1 MQPELMNLG
10 ERAGKA
16 LEAWQRG
23 YAAIRGVGVGDEAP
37 SNHTPS
43 TTVGDLNS
51 RVTAMLSAVAR
62 LKGAGADQLQLVAH
76 RLPALKVTTDAIEA
90 QSNAIVTALD
100 AWQGATATDTNG
112 HLQLQLVL
120 PDKGSS
126 NFDLGSPLAAIF
138 QQCNAG
144 LDALPLVVF
153 VAGNDGVQVFAGIA
167 RAAEQQLAL
176 ARAAA
181 ASAAKEQTSGTA
193 TAAKLKKLGEQADS
207 LVKQIQEHLTAI
219 ATQKTTG
226 DSNAAEITQKLA
238 QVREVSKGSETLQLR
253 VTSFTS
259 QFEAFETQMKA
270 RLQQFAEFEAATK
283 EAQRINGERDTAIVG
298 LIDRADTMIRGATT
312 AGLSKSLDD
321 AREHYEKRLEA
332 TQWYFLASVVF
343 LLVCSLPIAAQLVP
357 GPWQQYF
364 VPHPNGGIGDSAP
377 WLSAIGKLILLI
389 PGTWAAAFFASNYA
403 ELFHLSREYAHK
415 AAIAKALD
423 GFQREAPDYKQEIV
437 GSVFVEI
444 QDNPGSRKA
453 PRPATPQNPVTQKF
467 LEKVLEAIKVVK
479 GTK

>member
-1 MQPELMNLG
+1 MNLG
-10 ERAGKA
+10 ERAGMA
-16 LEAWQRG
+16 LEAWQRS
-23 YAAIRGVGVGDEAP
+23 YAAIRGVGVSEEAL
-37 SNHTPS
+37 NGHTAN

-51 RVTAMLSAVAR
+51 RLTAMLSAVAR
-62 LKGAGADQLQLVAH
+62 LQGAGVDQMQLIAH
-76 RLPALKVTTDAIEA
+76 RLPALKAMTDVIEA

-100 AWQGATATDTNG
+100 AWQDATATDTNG
-112 HLQLQLVL
+112 HLQLQLML

-126 NFDLGSPLAAIF
+126 NYDLGSPLAAIF
-138 QQCNAG
+138 QQCNAV

-153 VAGNDGVQVFAGIA
+153 VAGDDGIQVFAGIA
-167 RAAEQQLAL
+167 RDAEKQLAL

-193 TAAKLKKLGEQADS
+193 TAAKLKKLGEQAEI

-219 ATQKTTG
+219 GMQKTTG

-238 QVREVSKGSETLQLR
+238 QVREVSKSSDTLQQR
-253 VTSFTS
+253 VTSFVA
-259 QFEAFETQMKA
+259 QFDAFETQMKA

-283 EAQRINGERDTAIVG
+283 EAQRINGERDATIVN
-298 LIDRADTMIRGATT
+298 LIDKADTMIRGATT

-321 AREHYEKRLEA
+321 AQQHYEKRLQA
-332 TQWYFLASVVF
+332 TQWYFLCSVVF

-364 VPHPNGGIGDSAP
+364 VPHPNGGVGDSAP
-377 WLSAIGKLILLI
+377 WLSAVGKLILVI

-453 PRPATPQNPVTQKF
+453 PRAATPQNPVTQKF